1 MGPWT
6 AWMMADQK
14 QADLRAESSRSGRHS
29 APPGRAAGRRAQRS
43 TQGYQRSTQGYQ
55 RSTQRCQR
63 SVQRWQRVSEWAGY
77 KMIGI
82 GCRLARPAVV
92 ARVQAEL

>member
-6 AWMMADQK
+6 ARIMADERM
-14 QADLRAESSRSGRHS
+14 ADLRADALRSGRYAAAHGGQVARS
-29 APPGRAAGRRAQRS
+29 ARPGAS
-43 TQGYQRSTQGYQ
+43 
-55 RSTQRCQR
+55 
-63 SVQRWQRVSEWAGY
+63 RWQHVSEWAGY

>member
-6 AWMMADQK
+6 AGVMADQK
-14 QADLRAESSRSGRHS
+14 LVDLRAESSWRGRYH
-29 APPGRAAGRRAQRS
+29 ATHGGVAARRAQRS
-43 TQGYQRSTQGYQ
+43 TR
-55 RSTQRCQR
+55 
-63 SVQRWQRVSEWAGY
+63 RWQRISEWAGY
-77 KMIGI
+77 RMIGI

>member
-1 MGPWT
+1 
-6 AWMMADQK
+6 MA
-14 QADLRAESSRSGRHS
+14 AR
-29 APPGRAAGRRAQRS
+29 
-43 TQGYQRSTQGYQ
+43 
-55 RSTQRCQR
+55 
-63 SVQRWQRVSEWAGY
+63 SEWAGY

>member
-1 MGPWT
+1 MFPWT
-6 AWMMADQK
+6 TTVMAEQK
-14 QADLRAESSRSGRHS
+14 LVDLRTECLRRRGYGSSVRDD
-29 APPGRAAGRRAQRS
+29 RARRRAKR
-43 TQGYQRSTQGYQ
+43 TTTG
-55 RSTQRCQR
+55 
-63 SVQRWQRVSEWAGY
+63 WQCLSEWAGY